1 MWPEA
6 RVSTKYNALGYV
18 NPWMR
23 PFVST
28 DLLLAKWFLI
38 NFKIKLSIR
47 GTLAL
52 LYIFL
57 LLMEYRTKFDI
68 TRCENTDFLTLR
80 VRKTAFTHS
89 D

>member
-1 MWPEA
+1 MNPFLSRYKKASGGMWPEA
-6 RVSTKYNALGYV
+6 RVLTKYNGLGYV

-28 DLLLAKWFLI
+28 DLVLEKWFLI

-47 GTLAL
+47 ATLAL

-57 LLMEYRTKFDI
+57 LLM
-68 TRCENTDFLTLR
+68 
-80 VRKTAFTHS
+80 
-89 D
+89 